1 MDKRIEEIEEQL
13 KHPDFLTKQ
22 ENGLFLNKRQIQI
35 LERNQIEWKSYSSMH
50 SLLFEV
56 ENVLLEEEN
65 EELERLANELQD
77 FSYYY
82 ETKK

>member
-22 ENGLFLNKRQIQI
+22 ENGLFLNKRQIEI

-56 ENVLLEEEN
+56 ENVFLEEEN